1 MRSNNGREPTF
12 PGFSSPNGT
21 IVPDEVFDVL
31 MPNLSDA
38 QFRVLMYIIRRT
50 FGFKKNSD
58 DISLKQMVEGI
69 RTKDGRVLDGGTG
82 LSKSAVAKGAKDLV
96 GMGVIE
102 AIRNRSAERGNE
114 PTTYRLHFR
123 DLTKLEPSA
132 SGNDE
137 NPDVPSRDGSD
148 PLVLQKDKGVVHQ
161 EDKPLSTRRTH
172 NKQVKQTTDFD
183 LSNFERSHDQERT
196 MDEARTEA
204 GSTQPE
210 HVAQAEPASELPP
223 RPPLMSLGEILRLRQ
238 QAAASIG
245 GSPAHPP
252 ASAGQMDPATP
263 CRKGQPPGSG
273 EEREQLAAY
282 LGDFARELGDAAP
295 LASTI
300 TRVLTLF
307 QTAGLP
313 RERWGDTL
321 YQARAITQEH
331 TAQIRTLAA
340 DGGTSIR
347 RKNKMPYFLAVLED
361 LLDPGDERPAA
372 PGS

>member
-31 MPNLSDA
+31 MPILSDA

-148 PLVLQKDKGVVHQ
+148 PLVLQKDKGGCPPGGQALVHQ
-161 EDKPLSTRRTH
+161 EDTQQTGKTNNRFRPFEFRKVSRPRKDDGRSTNGGGEHPTRTCC
-172 NKQVKQTTDFD
+172 
-183 LSNFERSHDQERT
+183 S
-196 MDEARTEA
+196 
-204 GSTQPE
+204 
-210 HVAQAEPASELPP
+210 
-223 RPPLMSLGEILRLRQ
+223 
-238 QAAASIG
+238 
-245 GSPAHPP
+245 
-252 ASAGQMDPATP
+252 
-263 CRKGQPPGSG
+263 SG
-273 EEREQLAAY
+273 
-282 LGDFARELGDAAP
+282 
-295 LASTI
+295 
-300 TRVLTLF
+300 TRVRT
-307 QTAGLP
+307 TAA
-313 RERWGDTL
+313 T
-321 YQARAITQEH
+321 
-331 TAQIRTLAA
+331 AA
-340 DGGTSIR
+340 DVAGR
-347 RKNKMPYFLAVLED
+347 
-361 LLDPGDERPAA
+361 DPPAA
-372 PGS
+372 PTGGRLDRR